1 MGHPEPEASRNKRH
15 TQSCIV
21 VKVSQNKG
29 DFTGVKSMKI
39 THERSCDEQIPNA
52 FDTLTL

>member
-21 VKVSQNKG
+21 VKASQSKG